1 MLKRIIFDLD
11 NTLISWKE
19 EQSERENNNV
29 AEYNEA
35 AKKALEECN
44 ITIEDKTFSKLQ
56 RSYQEN
62 LTQIS
67 IENMTNYF
75 NRLYNQN
82 VDNTLIKCWLK
93 HLGTMSEKDENLIS
107 TLSYLQQKYELVILT
122 NWFYISQYNR
132 LKNAKIADYFKEI
145 IGGEEVMKPNK
156 KAFEKAMGGHLP
168 EECLMVGDNYLIDIL
183 PAKELGMSTYLIS
196 EKKEIVPT
204 IKNVY
209 ELKSVL

>member
-19 EQSERENNNV
+19 
-29 AEYNEA
+29 EYNEA

-209 ELKSVL
+209 ELKSIL

>member
-19 EQSERENNNV
+19 
-29 AEYNEA
+29 EYNEA

-107 TLSYLQQKYELVILT
+107 TLSYLQQKYPALSYPHDK
-122 NWFYISQYNR
+122 YIHYPMQLHLYMSPYHTGQIPVQSPALFPFHIRSRAGRYAR
-132 LKNAKIADYFKEI
+132 S
-145 IGGEEVMKPNK
+145 
-156 KAFEKAMGGHLP
+156 HLP
-168 EECLMVGDNYLIDIL
+168 KHPHPDCTSPFRLR
-183 PAKELGMSTYLIS
+183 
-196 EKKEIVPT
+196 
-204 IKNVY
+204 
-209 ELKSVL
+209 